1 MTSTSDMPF
10 SGLRVLD
17 LTQGVAG
24 PHCTMLFA
32 QYGADVVKIEPP
44 AGDWARGLGG
54 AYEDLSSHFIAFN
67 RGKQSI
73 VLDLKEERG
82 REIVLQLARD
92 ADVVV
97 ESFRPGVV
105 DRLGV
110 GYTDLRALNPDV
122 IYVSISG
129 FGQTGPYRAR
139 GAVDSI
145 IQSYTGFMSINRNE
159 SGKPQKVSMVVM
171 DAIAGL
177 YAFQSATVALYAR
190 LAGGGGRYLDIGMSQ
205 AGFAFQSPKITQ
217 YAMENGSP
225 PDDIYVPIG
234 VYETREGYINI
245 SARHPAQFARLCHA
259 LGRPEL
265 AADPRFASYEAQDE
279 NADALRSALQAA
291 FSEKTADEWVNI
303 LNEAEVLNQKVNDFG
318 DVLADPHVDATGAFA
333 EIDHEV
339 VGKIPLANIPG
350 APPIPSDGPL
360 ATAPRLGQHSVA
372 ILHALGQSDREI
384 GELIASGVLGAFG
397 RAPESVG
404 E

>member
-1 MTSTSDMPF
+1 MTPTSDTPF

-24 PHCTMLFA
+24 PHCTMLLA

-122 IYVSISG
+122 VYVSISG

-159 SGKPQKVSMVVM
+159 TGKPQKVSMVVM

-190 LAGGGGRYLDIGMSQ
+190 LAGGGGRYLDIGMCQ

-217 YAMENGSP
+217 YAMENGNP

-259 LGRPEL
+259 LGRPDLEH
-265 AADPRFASYEAQDE
+265 
-279 NADALRSALQAA
+279 
-291 FSEKTADEWVNI
+291 FSV
-303 LNEAEVLNQKVNDFG
+303 
-318 DVLADPHVDATGAFA
+318 
-333 EIDHEV
+333 
-339 VGKIPLANIPG
+339 
-350 APPIPSDGPL
+350 
-360 ATAPRLGQHSVA
+360 
-372 ILHALGQSDREI
+372 
-384 GELIASGVLGAFG
+384 
-397 RAPESVG
+397 
-404 E
+404 